1 MTWECS
7 ECGAL
12 ETTVRCPIR
21 CGTCGTAG
29 VIFVRSELQHELELE
44 TGNLRA
50 SWYQA
55 GHDRAGATSAA

>member
-7 ECGAL
+7 ECGGL
-12 ETTVRCPIR
+12 ETKDRCPVR

-29 VIFVRSELQHELELE
+29 VIFVLSEVASELELE
-44 TGNLRA
+44 TGNMQA

-55 GHDRAGATSAA
+55 GYERAAANL